1 MMSSGIGE
9 NDKDSLFLL
18 NLVDCGA
25 ANLNNNDNNNNSSRQ
40 RKVIRTFPAWCC
52 CCRRRRRRR
61 VNSNNTI
68 FFLSRWFFF
77 LVVSLRFVD
86 VVNGAFVARSST
98 STMQSKGNFQIRNK
112 ASSHPPNFMMSIP
125 RRDIPSRSNMELPIK
140 MTQNAAEKVNQ
151 VDASSDNAILE
162 ERLDTI
168 NDKNNSKLIDGKA
181 IAATIRQELKERV
194 TAMKETGVLSSPGL
208 AVLLVGSRRDSQTYV
223 NMKKRACQQVGIR
236 SFGYDYADEESV
248 TQDELLQ
255 QIDTLNADP
264 TIHGILIQLPLPAHI
279 DEATVLRAVDP
290 EKDVDGLHPFNVA
303 QLASQG
309 THNSKNSQNKKNYWD
324 KGQLDQ
330 IPFSVP
336 CTPLGCMELLDRS
349 GVEIAG
355 RHAVVIGRS
364 NLVGMPLS
372 FLLLHRH
379 ATVTIVHSKTQNI
392 EEEVRRGDIVIA
404 AVGKAQL
411 VQANW
416 IKEGAVVIDV
426 GINSIPVPPDDADDE
441 EDIKGDTARKSY
453 QLVGDVDLGSVLP
466 KCSKITPVPGGV
478 GPMTIAMLLRNTINA
493 CERSQRGK

>member
-1 MMSSGIGE
+1 MMSSSIGA
-9 NDKDSLFLL
+9 NDTVSL
-18 NLVDCGA
+18 LVLD
-25 ANLNNNDNNNNSSRQ
+25 
-40 RKVIRTFPAWCC
+40 
-52 CCRRRRRRR
+52 CCRRRRCGK
-61 VNSNNTI
+61 NNKNTI
-68 FFLSRWFFF
+68 FLSSWFIF

-86 VVNGAFVARSST
+86 VVSCAFVPT
-98 STMQSKGNFQIRNK
+98 TTTLTLQPKGNFEIPK
-112 ASSHPPNFMMSIP
+112 KTSSHPLYLMIGIP
-125 RRDIPSRSNMELPIK
+125 RRGSASRSIMALHIK
-140 MTQNAAEKVNQ
+140 MTQNGAEKINQ
-151 VDASSDNAILE
+151 GDASSDNAVVE
-162 ERLDTI
+162 ERLDT
-168 NDKNNSKLIDGKA
+168 KNNTSNNNDNKLIDGKA
-181 IAATIRQELKERV
+181 IAATIRQDLKERV
-194 TAMKETGVLSSPGL
+194 TAMKEAGIVPLPGL

-223 NMKKRACQQVGIR
+223 NMKKRACHQVGIR
-236 SFGYDYADEESV
+236 SFGYDYADETSV
-248 TQDELLQ
+248 TQDELVQ
-255 QIDTLNADP
+255 QIQTLNADP
-264 TIHGILIQLPLPAHI
+264 MIHGILIQLPLPAHI

-309 THNSKNSQNKKNYWD
+309 THNSKNKNNKISYWD

-336 CTPLGCMELLDRS
+336 CTPLGCIELLDRS

-379 ATVTIVHSKTQNI
+379 ATVTMVHSKTPNI

-404 AVGKAQL
+404 AVGKARL

-426 GINSIPVPPDDADDE
+426 GINSIHVPSDNDDE
-441 EDIKGDTARKSY
+441 KGDKAGKSY
-453 QLVGDVDLGSVLP
+453 QLVGDVDLESVLP

-478 GPMTIAMLLRNTINA
+478 GPMTIAMLLRNTVSA
-493 CERSQRGK
+493 WERSQRGK